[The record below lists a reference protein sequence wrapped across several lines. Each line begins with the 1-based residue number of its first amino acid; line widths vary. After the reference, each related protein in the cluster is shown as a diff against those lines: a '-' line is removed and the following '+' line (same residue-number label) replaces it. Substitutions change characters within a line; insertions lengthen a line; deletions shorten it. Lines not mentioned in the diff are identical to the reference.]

1 MVEGRKWT
9 DRKSGRIQ
17 DSGKNH
23 KRTCLNPVL
32 PAGIREEPR
41 HSNVLL
47 KEAILASARALSPCF
62 LARGPPFQAAGKTG
76 FRIQDSVLRYRWLI
90 AFVTKPTYWPSI
102 NRITL
107 INDWL
112 GARPRLRGRKDFGTT
127 LSSSLQAQIAER
139 FTEGAGAYPNSE
151 GVSRKRSS
159 DYPDDHCW
167 PSGLAEIIPPISTD
181 MAAFILR
188 RFDY

>member
-1 MVEGRKWT
+1 LRFLCNQLIG
-9 DRKSGRIQ
+9 Q
-17 DSGKNH
+17 Q
-23 KRTCLNPVL
+23 
-32 PAGIREEPR
+32 RE
-41 HSNVLL
+41 
-47 KEAILASARALSPCF
+47 A
-62 LARGPPFQAAGKTG
+62 PPFLSCPPDRAVSHRVVLACSFCLGGRTQRDGLATLTPL
-76 FRIQDSVLRYRWLI
+76 SVLKHYWLT

-102 NRITL
+102 IRVTP
-107 INDWL
+107 INEWL
-112 GARPRLRGRKDFGTT
+112 GARPRLRGRKDFETT

-151 GVSRKRSS
+151 GISRRRFS

-167 PSGLAEIIPPISTD
+167 PSGLAEITPPISTD

>member
-1 MVEGRKWT
+1 MPLT
-9 DRKSGRIQ
+9 I
-17 DSGKNH
+17 
-23 KRTCLNPVL
+23 
-32 PAGIREEPR
+32 
-41 HSNVLL
+41 
-47 KEAILASARALSPCF
+47 AILASTRVLSRCF
-62 LARGPPFQAAGKTG
+62 LGLGPPFQAVRETG
-76 FRIQDSVLRYRWLI
+76 FKIRDSVLRYRWLI

-112 GARPRLRGRKDFGTT
+112 GVRSRLRGRKDLQTT

-151 GVSRKRSS
+151 RVSCKRSS
-159 DYPDDHCW
+159 GYPDDHCW
-167 PSGLAEIIPPISTD
+167 SSGLAEIIPPISTD

-188 RFDY
+188 QFDHRIRIEP